1 MSSEKVKKLCDLLL
15 GIKELIHTPV
25 FGEEHDMLTPAYASA
40 NGEATHFLK
49 IYKRLVWVMYCSQS
63 IQQAWKKQL
72 LYLFFTRLKLFFT
85 LIVMTCLRP
94 LAAYFKVIF

>member
-15 GIKELIHTPV
+15 GIKELIHMPV

-49 IYKRLVWVMYCSQS
+49 IYKRLV
-63 IQQAWKKQL
+63 
-72 LYLFFTRLKLFFT
+72 
-85 LIVMTCLRP
+85 
-94 LAAYFKVIF
+94 

>member
-15 GIKELIHTPV
+15 GIKELIHMPV

-63 IQQAWKKQL
+63 IAIT
-72 LYLFFTRLKLFFT
+72 LFVFYTAQIIF
-85 LIVMTCLRP
+85 
-94 LAAYFKVIF
+94 YFDCDDLP